1 MGADDGSLTGGPGLR
16 LNLAGARQK
25 RGITLEEIAQSTKI
39 TSRLLQAIEVE
50 NFHELPG
57 GIYNTSY
64 LRQYASAIGYDESVL
79 LRYYHAQTEPDQMI
93 EIAPSQSRFARS
105 YSQAGEALRTFLA
118 HFAAWRRKPTRHLA
132 ATPYSVPP
140 KPVH

>member
-1 MGADDGSLTGGPGLR
+1 MGADDGNFTGDLLMR
-16 LNLAGARQK
+16 SNLADARQK
-25 RGITLEEIAQSTKI
+25 KGITLEEIAQSTKI

-64 LRQYASAIGYDESVL
+64 LRQYAHAIGYDEEAL
-79 LRYYHAQTEPDQMI
+79 LRYYDSRTEPDQLV
-93 EIAPSQSRFARS
+93 EVAPSQSRFARS
-105 YSQAGEALRTFLA
+105 YSQAGEALRNCLA
-118 HFAAWRRKPTRHLA
+118 HFVAWRREPTRHLA
-132 ATPYSVPP
+132 ASPYSVPP